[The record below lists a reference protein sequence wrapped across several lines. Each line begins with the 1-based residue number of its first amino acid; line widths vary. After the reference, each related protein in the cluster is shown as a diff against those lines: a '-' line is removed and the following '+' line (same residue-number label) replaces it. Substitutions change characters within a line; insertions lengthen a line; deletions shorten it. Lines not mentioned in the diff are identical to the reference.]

1 MRNGLV
7 AASLAIVLIG
17 GGCTGSAPSSSA
29 PTLSYQLPAD
39 GSVTVSTSTVDATT
53 LVDADALLAQAE
65 ECGYARAPEYY
76 LDIENLFAGLTGTR
90 YTFTATGDYGA
101 PTSWTVT
108 VLPNAPVYGSTES
121 FKTDFDICAV
131 GGTLY
136 PVEAGTNALLF
147 SGSCGSGY
155 AADDR
160 DVGCDV
166 ARKAVEATLAV
177 E

>member
-1 MRNGLV
+1 MRNGFV
-7 AASLAIVLIG
+7 AAGLAIILVG

-29 PTLSYQLPAD
+29 PTLSYRLPAD
-39 GSVTVSTSTVDATT
+39 GSVTVTETTVDAAAA
-53 LVDADALLAQAE
+53 VNADALLAQAE

-108 VLPNAPVYGSTES
+108 VLPNAPAYGSTES
-121 FKTDFDICAV
+121 FKADFDICAV

-136 PVEAGTNALLF
+136 PVEAGANALLF

-160 DVGCDV
+160 DIGCDV
-166 ARKAVEATLAV
+166 ARTAVESTLSV